1 MSIQD
6 SLDNLSKAY
15 FTDISDDVSTIYVDM
30 EILQDFRIG
39 ALLQTVT
46 VPEEIEYIQ
55 SQIPEYNARIDLETA
70 SHFPVLKK
78 TDEELLQIIQKNPL
92 QTAAISPWTKIY
104 NNFHIVLKYLYLNSK
119 NKDVNVKPLTVLV
132 NSGDMLYPLALF
144 DKFAKAIKTTYPEAI
159 VKVANYKRYEAEA
172 DLYLHTDMFFLYDH
186 EKFFNSSFISGMM
199 NSPTYKTRTIYTT
212 PYVNKK
218 IGLDP
223 SEYLKSLTSTG
234 ATLNLFFDFYY
245 MPAGIE
251 LTQKGQN
258 NEQQTPEHN

>member
-6 SLDNLSKAY
+6 SLSNLSKAY
-15 FTDISDDVSTIYVDM
+15 FTEISEDVSTIYVDM

-55 SQIPEYNARIDLETA
+55 AQLPAYNARTDLETA

-78 TDEELLQIIQKNPL
+78 TDEELLEIIAKNPL
-92 QTAAISPWTKIY
+92 RTAILSPWTKIY
-104 NNFHIVLKYLYLNSK
+104 NNFHIVLKYLYLNSR
-119 NKDVNVKPLTVLV
+119 NKDMTVRPLTIVA

-144 DKFAKAIKTTYPEAI
+144 DKFAKLIKATYPDAI
-159 VKVANYKRYEAEA
+159 VKVANYKRYEADA

-186 EKFFNSSFISGMM
+186 EKFFNGSFMMEMM

-234 ATLNLFFDFYY
+234 ATLNLFFDFFY
-245 MPAGIE
+245 MPNGIE
-251 LTQKGQN
+251 LNQKGQDN
-258 NEQQTPEHN
+258 ERQTNEQD

>member
-6 SLDNLSKAY
+6 SLDQLSKNY
-15 FTDISDDVSTIYVDM
+15 FTDISEDVSSIYIDM

-55 SQIPEYNARIDLETA
+55 AQIPEYNSRTDLETA
-70 SHFPVLKK
+70 SHFPVLNK
-78 TDEELLQIIQKNPL
+78 TDEELLEIMKQNPL
-92 QTAAISPWTKIY
+92 RTAAISPWTKIY
-104 NNFHIVLKYLYLNSK
+104 NNLHVVLKYLYLNSK
-119 NKDVNVKPLTVLV
+119 NKDTVVRPLKIVV
-132 NSGDMLYPLALF
+132 NSGDLLYPLALF
-144 DKFAKAIKTTYPEAI
+144 DKFAKMIKLTYPEVS
-159 VKVANYKRYEAEA
+159 VKVANYKRYEAEKE
-172 DLYLHTDMFFLYDH
+172 LYLDTDMFFLYDH
-186 EKFFNSSFISGMM
+186 EKFFNSPFMMEMM

-218 IGLDP
+218 LGLDP

-234 ATLNLFFDFYY
+234 ATLNLFFDFFY

-251 LTQKGQN
+251 WSP
-258 NEQQTPEHN
+258 TPKTGEKPNG